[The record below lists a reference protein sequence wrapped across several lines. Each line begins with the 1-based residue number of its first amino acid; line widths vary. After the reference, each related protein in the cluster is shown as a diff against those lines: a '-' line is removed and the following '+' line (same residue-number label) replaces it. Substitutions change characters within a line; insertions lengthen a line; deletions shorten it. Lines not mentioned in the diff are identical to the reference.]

1 MISKKERFP
10 NITGTVKKSVKIDIS
25 NWLKNQ
31 LKTKVKKYD
40 LLKGN
45 STNFTHQ
52 SVLPGDGSGAEV
64 GILFNFM
71 AAGPAKDKHP
81 VL

>member
-31 LKTKVKKYD
+31 LKTKVKKYY

-52 SVLPGDGSGAEV
+52 SVLPGEV